1 MFTAKPSASSFFG
14 QSFFNTN
21 ALVCIFFA
29 TSILFVCGC
38 ASTTVTGRNA
48 STPVR
53 ATGVGSTVESA
64 KENAFR
70 QAIENK
76 IGVLVLS
83 EKEIKNFKLNK
94 DDILTFSAGF
104 IDDYNVISKEKLAA
118 KWVVTIDAWVSG
130 SRLANKITA
139 ISSVDGSISG
149 KKAADRFDSFI
160 KQKQQADRL
169 LQKMLSRF
177 PEDAIQVRFLRTDMK
192 FDAERRAQVFI
203 YFETAWSKA
212 YVTSLLEMLTLL
224 QDTTYANSFVGVV
237 NVSHKKADDWFGSVD
252 TFYFLDRHLFFTM
265 LGQLDNSKVALRLK
279 IRDGRTVVHEDCWPL
294 DNQFISHGYGSQ
306 LGILGNR
313 IFESKIQ
320 MEIPYGSS
328 AYRVLESASNITLS
342 IDSADRCSRS
352 NAKH

>member
-1 MFTAKPSASSFFG
+1 MSTVKPSACSFGRRKLFDAH
-14 QSFFNTN
+14 
-21 ALVCIFFA
+21 ALLCIFIA
-29 TSILFVCGC
+29 TSILFLCGC
-38 ASTTVTGRNA
+38 ATTPATSRNA

-53 ATGVGSTVESA
+53 ATGVGSTMENA

-169 LQKMLSRF
+169 LQKMISGF
-177 PEDAIQVRFLRTDMK
+177 PEDAIQVRFLRTEMK
-192 FDAERRAQVFI
+192 FDPDRRAQVLI

-212 YVTSLLEMLTLL
+212 YITSLLEMLALL
-224 QDTTYANSFVGVV
+224 QDTTYGNGFVGVV
-237 NVSHKKADDWFGSVD
+237 NVSHKKPDDWFGSLD
-252 TFYFLDRHLFFTM
+252 TFYFLDRHLFNT
-265 LGQLDNSKVALRLK
+265 LYNQLNNTKIAVRLK
-279 IRDGRTVVHEDCWPL
+279 IRDGRTVVHEDCWLL
-294 DNQFISHGYGSQ
+294 DNQFITYGYGSQ

-328 AYRVLESASNITLS
+328 AHRVLESASSITLS
-342 IDSADRCSRS
+342 IESADRCSRS
-352 NAKH
+352 KTKR